1 MENKEKWDVKFR
13 KRGIR
18 IRRKEEG
25 VPILFKIR
33 LNWTKNVGYLIR

>member
-13 KRGIR
+13 TERR